1 MLGTVNGQWGAWGAP
16 GWWSHPKRQ
25 RSGVLQGSAP
35 SRSHLVCVT
44 RGGIA
49 MQRAPKRGTVM
60 ETGPRLIRLLQHSPA
75 FSGVFLGAS
84 DSTPSRATGVSSR
97 STDHQSQPFIHHRD
111 VSAPSEPRFSLRAPW
126 AAISGAATRP
136 RVQGGDRAVGVLWQP
151 ARPWRSKLS
160 TSLLSPVRHKNPSLL
175 HLAPLPSEQQAA
187 GGTSTIARGSTAPG
201 TPKHVLLFGQWGQ
214 IFFQVHPLHR

>member
-1 MLGTVNGQWGAWGAP
+1 M
-16 GWWSHPKRQ
+16 
-25 RSGVLQGSAP
+25 P

-49 MQRAPKRGTVM
+49 MQRAPKRDGDRPKADAAPPAQPGLFRGV
-60 ETGPRLIRLLQHSPA
+60 SP
-75 FSGVFLGAS
+75 S
-84 DSTPSRATGVSSR
+84 STPSRATSVSTR
-97 STDHQSQPFIHHRD
+97 SPDHQSQPFIHHRD
-111 VSAPSEPRFSLRAPW
+111 VSAPSEPRFSLRAPR

-187 GGTSTIARGSTAPG
+187 GGTSTIARGCTAPG
-201 TPKHVLLFGQWGQ
+201 TPKHVLLFGQRGQ